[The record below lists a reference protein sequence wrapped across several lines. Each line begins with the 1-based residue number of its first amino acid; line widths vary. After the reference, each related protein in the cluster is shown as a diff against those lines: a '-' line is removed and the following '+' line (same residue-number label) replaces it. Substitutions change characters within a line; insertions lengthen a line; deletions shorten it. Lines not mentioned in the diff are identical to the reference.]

1 MPIPTD
7 GYAAHSAELIFY
19 AAPPPD
25 GQEFAVNLLFN
36 LDFLAD
42 PGFAEKVIAAVDGA
56 VTAAI
61 AGAYPEHS
69 VAGTAIFGG
78 GIKSVALPLDQPAD

>member
-1 MPIPTD
+1 MPVPVD
-7 GYAAHSAELIFY
+7 GYTAHSAELIFY

-25 GQEFAVNLLFN
+25 GSEFAVNLLFN

-42 PGFAEKVIAAVDGA
+42 PGFAENVIAAVDQA

-61 AGAYPEHS
+61 ADAYPEHT
-69 VAGTAIFGG
+69 VAGSVTFGG
-78 GIKSVALPLDQPAD
+78 ATKSVALPLAT